1 MIDRLFIVDEDIVYS
16 DSLRVLKYC
25 ESNGVIGHPDLFLD
39 LITPETGGIRLDL
52 DQRVFIRTL
61 VRFVSVYAVFPRGYG
76 KCVAG
81 DTLILTNEGV
91 KEIGSY
97 FNYQDDN
104 VETYIVPKGLTVGN
118 RHKQNEKVVAGVYS
132 GHKKTKK
139 IFTNEGIEIEPSLN
153 HPMLVLDT
161 DGEIKWKKT
170 EELQVGDYLVTS
182 RGDNIWGTNINLD
195 IDMDAWLNSFGGDSH
210 WKIAKNKCN
219 TPAVLTEE
227 LALIIG
233 YLLGDGCLTR
243 DNIILFTSKDDD
255 MVERYIKFMNDVMGV
270 EVKQRKTGIDYVING
285 KYIREYFRQLGLT
298 QSDAFNKS
306 IPQCI
311 MEAPKKYVVKCLQ
324 GLFDTDG
331 GVETR
336 AISFCTASEKMSKQV
351 QTLLLNLGIVS
362 NRRIK
367 TSKAYGTKAFIIT
380 ITGENMIKFKNE
392 IGFSCER
399 KQLLLEEKCE
409 TCSGKTV
416 KNIIPHQEKKII
428 EFYESLGEKVKYG
441 DKLYHTTKGNRNFT
455 YSLLDHMLSHGEA
468 HKGKH
473 YEHFKSLQ
481 DEHYFFSEIKSL
493 EDSEAHVYDL
503 SLNDTHSFVSN
514 GLISHN
520 TFTELL
526 AMYVCAILFPDANF
540 SMSAQTMQAAAGL
553 VEEKHKE
560 IVKFYPLI
568 GAEIV
573 GKPQF
578 SKDSAEIHFTSGSTI
593 STLANAQSSKG
604 KRRHSDKFIFH
615 KLAAYVKK
623 LA

>member
-1 MIDRLFIVDEDIVYS
+1 MDEDIVYS

-25 ESNGVIGHPDLFLD
+25 ENNGIKGHPDLFLD

-76 KCVAG
+76 KCVSG

-97 FNYQDDN
+97 FNYQNDDI
-104 VETYIVPKGLTVGN
+104 ETYIIPKKPLTVGN
-118 RHKQNEKVVAGVYS
+118 RHKKMENVISGVYS
-132 GHKKTKK
+132 GYKDTKK
-139 IFTNEGIEIEPSLN
+139 IYTNEGIEIEPSLN
-153 HPMLVLDT
+153 HPMLVMNQ
-161 DGEIKWKKT
+161 DGDIDWKRT

-182 RGDNIWGTNINLD
+182 RGDNIWGSKTKLD
-195 IDMDAWLNSFGGDSH
+195 IDMDTWLNSFGGDSK
-210 WKIAKNKCN
+210 WKIEKNKCY
-219 TPAVLTEE
+219 TPTELTEE
-227 LALIIG
+227 LSLMIG

-243 DNIILFTSKDDD
+243 DNIILFTSKDED
-255 MVERYIKFMNDVMGV
+255 MVERYISFMNNTMGV
-270 EVKQRKTGIDYVING
+270 QVKQRKTLIDYVVAG
-285 KYIREYFRQLGLT
+285 KYIREYFRQIGLSQT
-298 QSDAFNKS
+298 NAFEKT
-306 IPQCI
+306 IPDCI
-311 MEAPKKYVVKCLQ
+311 MQSPKKYVVKCLQ

-331 GVETR
+331 GVER
-336 AISFCTASEKMSKQV
+336 YAVSYSTASEKMSKQV

-362 NRRIK
+362 NRR
-367 TSKAYGTKAFIIT
+367 SKINKKYGTTAYIIT
-380 ITGENMIKFKNE
+380 ITGENILKYRDE
-392 IGFSCER
+392 VGFSCLR
-399 KQLLLEEKCE
+399 KQRLLEQRCEKF
-409 TCSGKTV
+409 TGRTIKDV
-416 KNIIPHQEKKII
+416 IPFQQQKIR
-428 EFYESLGEKVKYG
+428 EFYHSIGEDVNRKSHP
-441 DKLYHTTKGNRNFT
+441 LYNVVNGKGLFT
-455 YSLLDHMLSHGEA
+455 YKLLNRLLGHQNA
-468 HKGKH
+468 HKAKH

-481 DEHYFFSEIKSL
+481 KENYFYSEIRTMQKSK
-493 EDSEAHVYDL
+493 AHVYDL
-503 SLNDTHSFVSN
+503 SLDDTHSFVSN

-604 KRRHSDKFIFH
+604 KRRHSQVVVQFQH
-615 KLAAYVKK
+615 
-623 LA
+623 